1 MEDMFNMKKIIT
13 SITVGLLF
21 IGGNSYAAEEQEII
35 NPDSELYDTSRLIEE
50 AEYEL
55 TEDNGEK
62 ALLQDEYADKRLSEA
77 EMAFDEGDEQKA
89 GELMEDYNEHMQEIE
104 ENIEAAKEA
113 GDDISKVEEIV
124 AENSQK
130 RFENLQALLERED
143 LPEAAKLGI
152 KRALENKKMAQQR
165 FSEALKKAEAA
176 RGNVEEKQ
184 EEGMNRAEE
193 ARANAEE
200 KRETGMKRAE
210 EARVNAEEK
219 QEEGTKRT
227 EEARANA
234 EEKQEEGMKRAE
246 EARANAEE
254 KREAGMKKAEE
265 AQENAQKI
273 RNNAVKQ
280 ADKIN
285 TGKETPQE
293 NAPQA
298 QR

>member
-1 MEDMFNMKKIIT
+1 MKKIIT
-13 SITVGLLF
+13 SITVGLLL
-21 IGGNSYAAEEQEII
+21 IGGNSYSAEEQEII
-35 NPDSELYDTSRLIEE
+35 KPDSELYDTSRLIEE

-89 GELMEDYNEHMQEIE
+89 EELMEDYNEHMQEIE

-152 KRALENKKMAQQR
+152 KKALENKKMAQQR

-176 RGNVEEKQ
+176 RGNVKEKQ
-184 EEGMNRAEE
+184 EERTKNEE
-193 ARANAEE
+193 
-200 KRETGMKRAE
+200 T
-210 EARVNAEEK
+210 RVNAEEK
-219 QEEGTKRT
+219 QEDNIKEV
-227 EEARANA
+227 EERVNA
-234 EEKQEEGMKRAE
+234 KEKQEEGMKRAE
-246 EARANAEE
+246 EARVNAKEKQEEGMKKAEEARANAKE
-254 KREAGMKKAEE
+254 KREEGMKKAEE

-273 RNNAVKQ
+273 NKEN
-280 ADKIN
+280 N
-285 TGKETPQE
+285 TGKETSQV